1 MSDQLQP
8 IVETLKQRFNADTY
22 EFRDELSLIVLPE
35 QILALALALRD
46 EYQFEMMVELS
57 AVDYFPAQ
65 EPRFHV
71 VYRFRSLKH
80 DLIVGVRVPLNGN
93 APTLPSIIQVFPNA
107 NWYERELWDM
117 FGIRIDNHPD
127 LRRILMPEDWEGHP
141 LRKDYPLGYEE
152 VEFTFNFDEIN
163 ARKPFARE

>member
-1 MSDQLQP
+1 MSDQLP
-8 IVETLKQRFNADTY
+8 SIVEALKGRFNADTY
-22 EFRDELSLIVLPE
+22 EFRDEISLIVLPE

-65 EPRFHV
+65 EPRFHII
-71 VYRFRSLKH
+71 YRFRSLRH
-80 DLIVGVRVPLNGN
+80 DLIIGARVLLNGN
-93 APTLPSIIQVFPNA
+93 APALPSIIQVFPNA

-117 FGIRIDNHPD
+117 FGIRIENHPD